1 MTGGTLCRL
10 GGEVAGVGH
19 FLPLFARL
27 GVNRGRGAFLA
38 ELCSLPKVVTLS
50 MQEEFPTHPCG
61 SQSRSA
67 KDAAPQ
73 RPKGSSPGGLT
84 KGSLL

>member
-38 ELCSLPKVVTLS
+38 DCARSQRWLLCPCRKNSQPIHAVPSHGARRTQRHS
-50 MQEEFPTHPCG
+50 AQRAHPPAG
-61 SQSRSA
+61 
-67 KDAAPQ
+67 
-73 RPKGSSPGGLT
+73 
-84 KGSLL
+84 

>member
-61 SQSRSA
+61 SQSRKREGRSA
-67 KDAAPQ
+67 TA
-73 RPKGSSPGGLT
+73 PKGLIPRRAD
-84 KGSLL
+84 